1 MFPNYVKEMERVWS
15 ILTRY
20 ERFLGNLLDYCLGLY
35 VMGLSL
41 RDLQEA
47 LYGLL
52 GNVLSVSAVNRI
64 TLKAEKQMN

>member
-1 MFPNYVKEMERVWS
+1 M
-15 ILTRY
+15 
-20 ERFLGNLLDYCLGLY
+20 LDYCLGLY